1 METEFVLSIPDGQG
15 GYVGIDAIKGNK
27 GDEGPPGEV
36 SREELDDRL
45 SNKADRDYVVQ
56 EVTKAIAALV
66 DGAPAALDTLKEIA
80 EELKNN
86 ETARAALA
94 NQLTGK
100 AALSLVEAR
109 PVTWLWDGV
118 GTWRP
123 PAAARPGDSV
133 LNLVTSAITQAILP

>member
-1 METEFVLSIPDGQG
+1 MEFVLSIPDGQG

-109 PVTWLWDGV
+109 PVTWRWDGV

>member
-1 METEFVLSIPDGQG
+1 MEFVLSIPDGQG

-133 LNLVTSAITQAILP
+133 LNLVTSAITQAVVP

>member
-1 METEFVLSIPDGQG
+1 MEFVLSIPDGQG

-133 LNLVTSAITQAILP
+133 LNLVTSAITEAILP

>member
-1 METEFVLSIPDGQG
+1 MEFVLSIPDGQG
-15 GYVGIDAIKGNK
+15 GYVGIDALRGED
-27 GDEGPPGEV
+27 GPPGPPGEV

-109 PVTWLWDGV
+109 PVTWRWDGV

-133 LNLVTSAITQAILP
+133 WNMATSAVTEAILP